1 MKSPYARKRELE
13 KELEILEID
22 EAHFKRHPTK
32 PREYKRIREEGEVKS
47 KIFFFAMEKLIIEDC
62 IKYFEK
68 ELEFALKQNPE
79 VTDGN

>member
-13 KELEILEID
+13 KELEILEVD
-22 EAHFKRHPTK
+22 ESHFKRHPTK
-32 PREYKRIREEGEVKS
+32 PREYKRIKEEEEVKS

-68 ELEFALKQNPE
+68 HDAYHAKSEGGKN
-79 VTDGN
+79 DSN